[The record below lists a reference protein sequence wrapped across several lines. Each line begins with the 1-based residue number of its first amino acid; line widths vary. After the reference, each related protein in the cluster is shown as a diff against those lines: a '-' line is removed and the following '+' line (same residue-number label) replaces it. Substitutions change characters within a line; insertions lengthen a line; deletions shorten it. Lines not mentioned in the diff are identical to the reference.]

1 MKPLPIMYRLGVAL
15 SAVLLLAACGSEEPT
30 PTAVPIA
37 QEETAVPEPT
47 EVPTEEPTAVPTE
60 APTNTP
66 EPTATAEPTATPEP
80 AYTAEFESADC
91 QFGVPPGRDVSCG
104 YLTVPENRNDVGNG
118 RTVRLHVAIFA
129 SDSANP
135 APDPII
141 YLEGGPGGDALETVP
156 LAFERRFA
164 PFLAD
169 HTFIMFDQRGTGY
182 SEPSLAC
189 PELIDLTLDTLDDDL
204 TVEEGQQLQL
214 DALTACHDRLVAEGV
229 DLTAY
234 NSAESAADVADL
246 RVALGYDEWNLYG
259 ISYGTRLAQT
269 IVRDYPEGIRSVIL
283 DSTYPLAANL
293 QTETAVNADRAF
305 SVFFAGCAADAACA
319 EAYPD
324 LDQVFADLVDELNTN
339 PLLVQVFNL
348 ADGQSY
354 DALIDGDT
362 MVSLLFQALY
372 SVELTPIM
380 PKLIFDVRDG
390 RTTDVVTILSSL
402 LAQQEFSSQGM
413 QLSVQCNEEISFS
426 TPGETEPATNYPYL
440 NPIFEASAVTGQF
453 GFAVCDLWQAG
464 QANPIENEPVAS
476 DIPTLILAGEYDPI
490 TPPSWGER
498 VGEQFSRSYY
508 FEFPGIGHGASVS
521 GDCPLAI
528 TMDFVADPTA
538 EPDAACIADMGAPD
552 FVTPGDALAVADV
565 ELVEYT
571 SDLFGISGLRPAD
584 WEELS
589 PGTFA
594 RGASA
599 LDQTVIIQQATP
611 PGVGTETLLTLLA
624 GQLGL
629 EEVPTQT
636 GEYEDANG
644 RIWSLYQSAF
654 QSFPIVMAFYED
666 DGGLFL
672 VLLISEADQTE
683 ALYNAVFTPA
693 LDAITRN

>member
-118 RTVRLHVAIFA
+118 RTVRLHVAVFA

-204 TVEEGQQLQL
+204 TVEEGQQLQI

-324 LDQVFADLVDELNTN
+324 LDQVFADLVDELNAN

-476 DIPTLILAGEYDPI
+476 DIPTLVLAGEYDPI